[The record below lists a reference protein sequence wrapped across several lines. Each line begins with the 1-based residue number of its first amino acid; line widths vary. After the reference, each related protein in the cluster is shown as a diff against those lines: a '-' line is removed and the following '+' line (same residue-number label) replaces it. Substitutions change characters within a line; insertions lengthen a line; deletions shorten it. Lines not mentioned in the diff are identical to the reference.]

1 MEPHRR
7 PLSPAAIQH
16 GAFAAHEN
24 LRQSASGVLSGSS
37 LRPEV
42 RESWERSLRYLA
54 RPAAVRPAL
63 LWGEDELDDYRR
75 GHPLAAI
82 LPVIAQLLVQP
93 SRDTGLLVAVGDQY
107 GRLLWVQGDATAR
120 VKASRINFV
129 AGADWSEAAVGTNAP
144 GAAVA
149 TNRSIQ
155 IAGAEHFN
163 PGVHPWSCTAVPL
176 RDPDT
181 GSILGILDITGGAE
195 AVAWHTL
202 ALMNATVAA
211 AQAQLQVLRLE
222 QRMTAPQ
229 ATEPQAT
236 EPQAT
241 EPRANT
247 ARAAAAR
254 TPVARAAAPAT
265 TAEAPQL
272 TSLQIL
278 GRDHG
283 LLHVAGRTLT
293 LSERHTEILTLLAL
307 HPRGLSAEEL
317 ASMVYP
323 ERAAVPTVRAEMVRL
338 RRLLRG
344 YCQALIPTSRPYRLP
359 AEVAVDAQQVLTH
372 LGRGAHRLAL
382 SSYRGEVLPRS
393 EAPAIVDLRRSV
405 GALLREAILTDAG
418 PDVLLQYLQLPE
430 AKDDGDAWHIALRL
444 LPLRSPRRAAV
455 VAHLERLRADSD

>member
-1 MEPHRR
+1 MRYLAH
-7 PLSPAAIQH
+7 PAAILPP
-16 GAFAAHEN
+16 
-24 LRQSASGVLSGSS
+24 LR
-37 LRPEV
+37 
-42 RESWERSLRYLA
+42 WE
-54 RPAAVRPAL
+54 
-63 LWGEDELDDYRR
+63 EDELDDYRQ

-82 LPVIAQLLVQP
+82 FPVITQLLVQP
-93 SRDTGLLVAVGDQY
+93 SRDTGLLVAVGDQH
-107 GRLLWVQGDATAR
+107 GRLLWVQGDAAAR

-129 AGADWSEAAVGTNAP
+129 AGADWSEAAVGTSAP

-176 RDPDT
+176 HDPDT
-181 GSILGILDITGGAE
+181 GSVLGILDITGGTE
-195 AVAWHTL
+195 AVARHTL

-222 QRMTAPQ
+222 RRMTAPRTTVPRTTVPR
-229 ATEPQAT
+229 AAVPQAAV
-236 EPQAT
+236 PAT
-241 EPRANT
+241 
-247 ARAAAAR
+247 AAAA
-254 TPVARAAAPAT
+254 PHGP
-265 TAEAPQL
+265 
-272 TSLQIL
+272 SLQIL

-307 HPRGLSAEEL
+307 HPRGLSAAEL

-338 RRLLRG
+338 RRLLRE
-344 YCQALIPTSRPYRLP
+344 YCQALVPTSRPYRLA

-372 LGRGAHRLAL
+372 LGRGAHRAAL
-382 SSYRGEVLPRS
+382 NSYRGEVLPRS
-393 EAPAIVDLRRSV
+393 EAPAIIDLRRSV
-405 GALLREAILTDAG
+405 GALLRAAILTDAG

-430 AKDDGDAWHIALRL
+430 ARDDGDAWHTALRL
-444 LPLRSPRRAAV
+444 LPARSPRRAAV
-455 VAHLERLRADSD
+455 VAHLERLRTETG